1 MPGTGILGERGV
13 AGRTVKQV
21 ISSSDRCDHDNKIG
35 DLMGVGRNHFGL
47 YGQRR
52 HPLPKTN
59 HTDVKVKA
67 LSQRISLM
75 LLVTHQSDAPE
86 SSSTKTT
93 TSRALERRREEECS

>member
-1 MPGTGILGERGV
+1 MIGV
-13 AGRTVKQV
+13 ITTVKV
-21 ISSSDRCDHDNKIG
+21 G

-47 YGQRR
+47 CGQRR

-59 HTDVKVKA
+59 HRDVKVKA

-93 TSRALERRREEECS
+93 TSALERRREEECS